1 HDGKDDLAVGSPS
14 ELRVV
19 GIVNGVT
26 TSANA
31 GAVRVYFGS
40 SSGLSASPQLIDQ
53 NFLPVTDAGRNEL
66 GDRFGASLVAGD
78 LNGDLVDDL
87 AIGSPGEDI
96 IGFGNAGMVQILTG
110 RSGSNFNFST
120 ALARDG
126 RNLPSPFTGLQTGA
140 GFGEALSMGDFNG
153 DAFRIRDLAV
163 GIPSEDV
170 NGVADVGVFGIFGG
184 GLTGTGP
191 VA

>member
-1 HDGKDDLAVGSPS
+1 
-14 ELRVV
+14 
-19 GIVNGVT
+19 
-26 TSANA
+26 
-31 GAVRVYFGS
+31 
-40 SSGLSASPQLIDQ
+40 
-53 NFLPVTDAGRNEL
+53 
-66 GDRFGASLVAGD
+66 
-78 LNGDLVDDL
+78 
-87 AIGSPGEDI
+87 
-96 IGFGNAGMVQILTG
+96 
-110 RSGSNFNFST
+110 NFST

-170 NGVADVGVFGIFGG
+170 NGVADVGVVGIFGG

-191 VA
+191 VVLPTTGTAFTAQQLGGPSATRLRFGQTLVSGDFTGDNVDDLAVDAPDQSSIAGASSAGIIYLIPGIRNTTTVSSPSDSLININVNITTVFSG

>member
-1 HDGKDDLAVGSPS
+1 
-14 ELRVV
+14 
-19 GIVNGVT
+19 
-26 TSANA
+26 
-31 GAVRVYFGS
+31 
-40 SSGLSASPQLIDQ
+40 
-53 NFLPVTDAGRNEL
+53 
-66 GDRFGASLVAGD
+66 
-78 LNGDLVDDL
+78 GDLVDDL

-96 IGFGNAGMVQILTG
+96 NGVGNAGMVQILTG
-110 RSGSNFNFST
+110 RSGLNFNFST
-120 ALARDG
+120 ALARDA

-170 NGVADVGVFGIFGG
+170 NGVADVGVVGVFAG

-191 VA
+191 VVLPTTGTAFTAQQLGGPSATRLRFGQTLVSGDFTGDNVDDLAVAAPDQISSTG